1 MIGELPSLGEMVTL
15 CRCLFRTR
23 CLLVRVV
30 FVSNFCL
37 ELLSSCDYSRGS
49 FFGLVKPKH
58 DVRPEHDV
66 CQDGLLVHFDS
77 TSFREISQVPLFRL
91 VESSALGIVR
101 SSVLDD

>member
-1 MIGELPSLGEMVTL
+1 MIGELPSLGEIVTL

-37 ELLSSCDYSRGS
+37 ELLSSCDFSRGS
-49 FFGLVKPKH
+49 FLDWLNPNMMC
-58 DVRPEHDV
+58 VRNMM

-77 TSFREISQVPLFRL
+77 TSFREISQVPLFGL

-101 SSVLDD
+101 YSVLDD